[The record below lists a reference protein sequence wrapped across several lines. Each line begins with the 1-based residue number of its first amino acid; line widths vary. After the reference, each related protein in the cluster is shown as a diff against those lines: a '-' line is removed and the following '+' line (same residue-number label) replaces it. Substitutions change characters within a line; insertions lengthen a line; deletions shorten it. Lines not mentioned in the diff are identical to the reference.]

1 MRFFKYADNT
11 EKNAGSSGDDK
22 KKRSKGFSSFFAK
35 VVCVAAAIIVWFYVS
50 GEQSITYE
58 KKFTGVEIKY
68 NMGTLGEKG
77 YKIVSGKNTTVDVTV
92 TGTRRE
98 VSEMTVEDIV
108 ARADL
113 SNISNAGE
121 YPVKINVSTP
131 GNTNV
136 KDVYPYELNLYID
149 TPVQK
154 SFVVN
159 VEMHNLAMGDP
170 SLKIRNSILSV
181 NEVWVSGPEEEVNK
195 IAGAKIDLD
204 FSGER
209 ITNSVSRTGI
219 AIKLV
224 DQEGNIY
231 RSPYL
236 TLDEQET
243 NVDII
248 VNKYVTVPV
257 KPKYSGG
264 FDADEAGYSEVVEP
278 GEISIKGTPE
288 VVSGITYIETA
299 EIDADDIRGEGYEN
313 EVGLSFPV
321 GIEADGTTPKNVM
334 VSLERTNGKS
344 AVTTTNI
351 VLINKNP
358 KLDYELDIESVKIIF
373 SGNLADI
380 EMLSDK
386 NVYVIAD
393 MGGITRE
400 GEYENVKLRPHVFGM
415 NVLDDGSVRVAGVY
429 NCNVTASRQQEKVT
443 DIGPKATFD

>member
-1 MRFFKYADNT
+1 MRFFKYSDKKGKNT
-11 EKNAGSSGDDK
+11 EHAENEK
-22 KKRSKGFSSFFAK
+22 KKTSKGFSSFIAK
-35 VVCVAAAIIVWFYVS
+35 IVCVAAAIIVWFYVS

-68 NMGTLGEKG
+68 DMGTLGEKG
-77 YKIVSGKNTTVDVTV
+77 YKIVNGKNTTVDVTV

-98 VSEMTVEDIV
+98 VSDMSVEDIV

-113 SNISNAGE
+113 SNIGKAGD
-121 YPVKINVSTP
+121 YSVKIDVSTP

-136 KDVYPYELNLYID
+136 KDIYPYELKLYID

-159 VEMHNLAMGDP
+159 VDMHNLAMGDP

-195 IAGAKIDLD
+195 LSGAKIDLD

-209 ITNSVSRTGI
+209 LTNSVSRTGI

-224 DQEGNIY
+224 DHEGNIY
-231 RSPYL
+231 KSPYL
-236 TLDEQET
+236 TLDEQQT

-248 VNKYVTVPV
+248 VNKYVTVPI
-257 KPKYSGG
+257 KPKYSEG
-264 FDADEAGYSEVVEP
+264 FDADEAGYSEVIEP
-278 GEISIKGTPE
+278 REISIKGAPE

-299 EIDADDIRGEGYEN
+299 EIDADDIYGEVYEK

-321 GIEADGTTPKNVM
+321 GIEADGTAPKNVM
-334 VSLERTNGKS
+334 VNLERTNGKR

-351 VLINKNP
+351 VLINQNA
-358 KLDYELDIESVKIIF
+358 KLDYKLDTESVTVVF
-373 SGNLADI
+373 SGNLEDI
-380 EMLSDK
+380 EMLNDK

-400 GEYENVKLRPHVFGM
+400 GEYKNVKLRPHVFGM
-415 NVLDDGSVRVAGVY
+415 NVLDDGSVRVEGVY
-429 NCNVTASRQQEKVT
+429 SCIVTATSHKET
-443 DIGPKATFD
+443 ETTAEPNGTHE